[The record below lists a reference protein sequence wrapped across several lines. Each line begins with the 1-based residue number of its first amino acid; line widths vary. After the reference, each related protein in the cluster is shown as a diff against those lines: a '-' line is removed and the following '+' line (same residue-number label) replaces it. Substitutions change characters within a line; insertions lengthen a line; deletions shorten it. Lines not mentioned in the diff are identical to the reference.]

1 MSDSFAPVRQVA
13 LLLLVLA
20 ASSLGP
26 VGAQESPGFA
36 DTRSRLVSLHIDR
49 LTTGWLKAHG
59 VPGSVVALVKD
70 RRPLL
75 VKGYGVADVA
85 SGVPMDPERTLVHA
99 SSLATPLT
107 ATALLQLVD
116 AGLLDLGADIDSYLQ
131 TLQIQPTFPEPV
143 TVKRLLVHTAG
154 FDARIIARQ
163 VHHPEELQPLQ
174 DYLAARMPPRI
185 RPPGEVS
192 IYSEHGYALAGVL
205 IEEISGAPFAA
216 YMRRNVFLPLGMRRS
231 SFAWTPDLATSVA
244 TGYGLVGTD
253 LAPVPRDLRQTVP
266 AFMLATTAS
275 DTAHWML
282 ALLNQGA
289 FEGHRILSSESASLM
304 LSRQFTH
311 HPALAGRSF
320 GLREGHHFE
329 SGEFFQVGT
338 SSGFSSAVVLLPTRR
353 LGLFVAAN
361 GRTPIWGLVEAIL
374 RPFVDRAPSP
384 LPLDEEPSEDRA
396 LGVAGFYRETG
407 IPLTSLEKLA
417 TLIRQDR
424 LVESAAGD
432 LVWRSRTFRPAE
444 EPLLYREVDSGEP
457 LALVSGTSKTWYL
470 AFSWGLMEGVSWF
483 DSRPVQLTLWI
494 VFAALFLAAS
504 ALPTNRFP
512 ALQASLTP
520 PDSFRPRWPLYCA
533 SLAALFHLSFL
544 ITLAAT
550 LAWALGEGA
559 QSLAFGVPLAPR
571 LVLGLPLI
579 GAALTLP
586 ALLGTI
592 RAWLA
597 RSWTLGHRLR
607 LTFTVVALLLFL
619 PFLRTWNMLGFHF

>member
-1 MSDSFAPVRQVA
+1 M
-13 LLLLVLA
+13 
-20 ASSLGP
+20 
-26 VGAQESPGFA
+26 
-36 DTRSRLVSLHIDR
+36 
-49 LTTGWLKAHG
+49 
-59 VPGSVVALVKD
+59 
-70 RRPLL
+70 
-75 VKGYGVADVA
+75 
-85 SGVPMDPERTLVHA
+85 
-99 SSLATPLT
+99 
-107 ATALLQLVD
+107 
-116 AGLLDLGADIDSYLQ
+116 
-131 TLQIQPTFPEPV
+131 
-143 TVKRLLVHTAG
+143 
-154 FDARIIARQ
+154 
-163 VHHPEELQPLQ
+163 
-174 DYLAARMPPRI
+174 
-185 RPPGEVS
+185 
-192 IYSEHGYALAGVL
+192 
-205 IEEISGAPFAA
+205 
-216 YMRRNVFLPLGMRRS
+216 
-231 SFAWTPDLATSVA
+231 
-244 TGYGLVGTD
+244 
-253 LAPVPRDLRQTVP
+253 
-266 AFMLATTAS
+266 
-275 DTAHWML
+275 
-282 ALLNQGA
+282 
-289 FEGHRILSSESASLM
+289 
-304 LSRQFTH
+304 
-311 HPALAGRSF
+311 
-320 GLREGHHFE
+320 REGHHFE

-353 LGLFVAAN
+353 LGLFVAGN
-361 GRTPIWGLVEAIL
+361 GRTPIWGLVDAIL

-384 LPLDEEPSEDRA
+384 LTLDEEPSEDRA

-407 IPLTSLEKLA
+407 VPLTSLEKLA

-512 ALQASLTP
+512 ARRASLTP

-533 SLAALFHLSFL
+533 SFAALFHLSFL

-619 PFLRTWNMLGFHF
+619 PFLRTWNLLGFHF